1 MICSPMGVDKI
12 LFFHGLKTVVT
23 ILIAP
28 DGAYFLNN
36 FVPKLYLIQHI
47 TETSGSGASGY
58 AARTFPSE
66 NCRGDKDLLIN

>member
-1 MICSPMGVDKI
+1 MICSPMGVDK
-12 LFFHGLKTVVT
+12 LLLFHGLKPVVT

-47 TETSGSGASGY
+47 TETSEPRGSG
-58 AARTFPSE
+58 
-66 NCRGDKDLLIN
+66 

>member
-1 MICSPMGVDKI
+1 MICSPMGVDK
-12 LFFHGLKTVVT
+12 LLLFHGLKPVVT

-47 TETSGSGASGY
+47 TETSGSGG
-58 AARTFPSE
+58 
-66 NCRGDKDLLIN
+66 L